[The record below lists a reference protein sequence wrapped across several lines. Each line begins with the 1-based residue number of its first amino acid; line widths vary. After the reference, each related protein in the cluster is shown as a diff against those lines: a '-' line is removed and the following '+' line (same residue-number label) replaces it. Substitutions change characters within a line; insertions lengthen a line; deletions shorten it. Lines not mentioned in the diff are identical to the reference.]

1 MRIYLQYTQDF
12 CIFSLENRNT
22 SESRENHKTVDML
35 AGVRPQSKVAGDCTF
50 APDPGGCAL
59 SEGLSEEGA
68 SSEEGERRKEERG
81 TTRNESVLNK
91 WGAGMGKSLRPLFW
105 GYAMRRRPI

>member
-1 MRIYLQYTQDF
+1 MQYTQNF

-35 AGVRPQSKVAGDCTF
+35 AGVRPQSKVAGDCTL

-59 SEGLSEEGA
+59 SEGLSLERG
-68 SSEEGERRKEERG
+68 RRKEEGGRK
-81 TTRNESVLNK
+81 RASRVEQ
-91 WGAGMGKSLRPLFW
+91 
-105 GYAMRRRPI
+105 

>member
-1 MRIYLQYTQDF
+1 MQYTQDF

-35 AGVRPQSKVAGDCTF
+35 AGVRPQSKVECSTGVRSQSKVAGDCTL

-59 SEGLSEEGA
+59 SEGLSLERG
-68 SSEEGERRKEERG
+68 RRKEEGGRK
-81 TTRNESVLNK
+81 RASRVEQ
-91 WGAGMGKSLRPLFW
+91 
-105 GYAMRRRPI
+105 

>member
-1 MRIYLQYTQDF
+1 MQYTQDF

-35 AGVRPQSKVAGDCTF
+35 AGVRPQSKVAGDCTL

-59 SEGLSEEGA
+59 SEGLGEEGA
-68 SSEEGERRKEERG
+68 SREEGGRSLERGTRKEERKG
-81 TTRNESVLNK
+81 
-91 WGAGMGKSLRPLFW
+91 LR
-105 GYAMRRRPI
+105 A

>member
-1 MRIYLQYTQDF
+1 MQYTRDF

-35 AGVRPQSKVAGDCTF
+35 AGVRRQSKVECSTGVRPQSKVAGDCTL

-59 SEGLSEEGA
+59 SEVLELWARKELRA
-68 SSEEGERRKEERG
+68 RKEEGG
-81 TTRNESVLNK
+81 TRKEPCSR
-91 WGAGMGKSLRPLFW
+91 SEE
-105 GYAMRRRPI
+105 